1 MRGVGTRGPDDLN
14 VSPEEQGQPLH
25 FCGLRW
31 KFETI
36 RKGRKVTETRKKK
49 QGNNK
54 MLPSCRRQAGR

>member
-1 MRGVGTRGPDDLN
+1 MRGVATRGPDDLN

-36 RKGRKVTETRKKK
+36 RKGEK
-49 QGNNK
+49 
-54 MLPSCRRQAGR
+54 